1 MYSWWVD
8 IGLGNLPFA
17 RDRLVEHYFWAN
29 GIVSGPEYSAFRD
42 MATKVICLITTVDDV
57 YDVYGSLEELKLF
70 TDYVDRFAFID
81 RHGNIL
87 IHYYIT
93 YSHR

>member
-1 MYSWWVD
+1 MPLITMYSWWVD

-81 RHGNIL
+81 MEIFSYTT
-87 IHYYIT
+87 I
-93 YSHR
+93 